1 MINDK
6 YPGNIII
13 IPAPTDEIRKAEN
26 ITILPPYL
34 SKYMPAGI
42 EKTP

>member
-6 YPGNIII
+6 YPGIII
-13 IPAPTDEIRKAEN
+13 ISPAPTDDIMKAEN

-42 EKTP
+42 EKIP